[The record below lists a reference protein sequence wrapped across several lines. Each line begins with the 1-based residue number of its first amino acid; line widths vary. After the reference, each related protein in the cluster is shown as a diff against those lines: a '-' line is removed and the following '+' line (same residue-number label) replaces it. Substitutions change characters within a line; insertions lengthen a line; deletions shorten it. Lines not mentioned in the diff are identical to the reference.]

1 MPRKPESCKETSTV
15 RHLVK
20 PPSEFVLESFLLA
33 CWVLKTLMNVFGT
46 LSQSMLREVFFF
58 FLILNIYISR
68 TFCVVCM
75 TKLRPGVRLFNS
87 STKSSSCCLPASAGI
102 LLYYS

>member
-20 PPSEFVLESFLLA
+20 PPSEFVPESFLLA

-58 FLILNIYISR
+58 FLNIYISR